1 MRGSGLS
8 KSLLRL
14 SMNLRIHNLCRK
26 RSNLLRVAHHSIVC
40 PLSSFRL
47 GDGSSNGGGNLILT
61 LGDLPRGFFEEEEE
75 VCALEDDEESR

>member
-8 KSLLRL
+8 KSLMRL

-26 RSNLLRVAHHSIVC
+26 RSNLYRMAHNSLC

-47 GDGSSNGGGNLILT
+47 GEGSSSSRGDNVFLS
-61 LGDLPRGFFEEEEE
+61 LGDLPSGYFEEEE
-75 VCALEDDEESR
+75 VCALDDDDESR

>member
-8 KSLLRL
+8 KRLLQL
-14 SMNLRIHNLCRK
+14 SMNIRIHNLCRK
-26 RSNLLRVAHHSIVC
+26 RSNLHRIAHHSLC

-47 GDGSSNGGGNLILT
+47 GDGSNSGETNVVLS
-61 LGDLPRGFFEEEEE
+61 LGDLAFGFFEEED